1 MDNKMNMIINGHRKS
16 KIHMVIASS
25 NVFSMM
31 LKSPQNTRN
40 TAVTDH
46 LQTMKRDSHYL
57 CNKFMS
63 KFISVS
69 YVATH
74 ILLNIN
80 NKVQKCEIAAE
91 QFKKIMSARRDLV
104 STFNAL

>member
-1 MDNKMNMIINGHRKS
+1 MNKIINCHHKS
-16 KIHMVIASS
+16 KIYMVIASS

-40 TAVTDH
+40 TTVTDP

-91 QFKKIMSARRDLV
+91 QFKNIMRTRRDLV
-104 STFNAL
+104 STLNAL

>member
-1 MDNKMNMIINGHRKS
+1 MNRIINGHHKS
-16 KIHMVIASS
+16 KIYIIIASS
-25 NVFSMM
+25 NVFSMT

-40 TAVTDH
+40 TAVTDA

-57 CNKFMS
+57 CNKFMI
-63 KFISVS
+63 KFIGVL

-80 NKVQKCEIAAE
+80 VKGQKCEIAAE
-91 QFKKIMSARRDLV
+91 QFKKIMWTRRDLV

>member
-1 MDNKMNMIINGHRKS
+1 MDNKMNRIINGHHKS
-16 KIHMVIASS
+16 KIYMVIASS

-31 LKSPQNTRN
+31 LNSPQNTRN
-40 TAVTDH
+40 KAVTDP

-63 KFISVS
+63 KFIGVS
-69 YVATH
+69 YVAAH

-80 NKVQKCEIAAE
+80 DNVQKCGIAAE
-91 QFKKIMSARRDLV
+91 QFKKIMRARRDLV